1 MLKKSPFFI
10 HLLGFLLFIVIS
22 CREKSFEEYNEN
34 EFYKAQGVIVSA
46 IMTSSILDDP
56 FMKKIEF
63 EYFIND
69 SLILKNSE
77 DLSFMDLEKGIPI
90 VVLVHKENQT
100 VSFYWRNGFTDSIT
114 PFQVQYVKAKM
125 DKAVSEIEKDMNNK

>member
-10 HLLGFLLFIVIS
+10 YLLGFLLFIVIS

-56 FMKKIEF
+56 FIQKIEF
-63 EYFIND
+63 
-69 SLILKNSE
+69 
-77 DLSFMDLEKGIPI
+77 G
-90 VVLVHKENQT
+90 
-100 VSFYWRNGFTDSIT
+100 
-114 PFQVQYVKAKM
+114 
-125 DKAVSEIEKDMNNK
+125 